1 VSVDIDV
8 RAYDSCQARQRINQ
22 ENTNEALQHDHF
34 TTSVL
39 ELRRRRRGQPMQP
52 GSEIVLASLIMPA
65 FVITALL
72 VATLLT

>member
-1 VSVDIDV
+1 L
-8 RAYDSCQARQRINQ
+8 RASASFGRRRFMKLYSRI
-22 ENTNEALQHDHF
+22 

-52 GSEIVLASLIMPA
+52 GSEILLASLIMPA
-65 FVITALL
+65 LVITALL

>member
-1 VSVDIDV
+1 MKL
-8 RAYDSCQARQRINQ
+8 DSAI
-22 ENTNEALQHDHF
+22 AS

-39 ELRRRRRGQPMQP
+39 ELRRRLRGQPMQP
-52 GSEIVLASLIMPA
+52 GSEIVLASLLMPV

>member
-1 VSVDIDV
+1 MKLYS
-8 RAYDSCQARQRINQ
+8 
-22 ENTNEALQHDHF
+22 TT
-34 TTSVL
+34 TTSVP
-39 ELRRRRRGQPMQP
+39 ELRRRRRGPPMQP

>member
-1 VSVDIDV
+1 MFVHMTPV
-8 RAYDSCQARQRINQ
+8 RRDSASTRRKLMKLYSTI
-22 ENTNEALQHDHF
+22 TF
-34 TTSVL
+34 STSVL
-39 ELRRRRRGQPMQP
+39 ELRRRRRGQPMPP

>member
-1 VSVDIDV
+1 MKLYS
-8 RAYDSCQARQRINQ
+8 RI
-22 ENTNEALQHDHF
+22 

-52 GSEIVLASLIMPA
+52 GSEILLASLIMPA
-65 FVITALL
+65 LVITALL